1 MKQSRLFP
9 SVSLSFMVIVL
20 LFVASHLSA
29 SVTFWEDF
37 DPTTNSNYNSLY
49 HRQDNY
55 TIQKLDLYEFNIY
68 KILWNNDSVQL
79 YSNPDEI
86 HTHVL
91 FYDILKNKTILFVP
105 DDLLTRQII
114 SKALNT
120 NQTSEWQSDMQ
131 PTPESAGDIVFNN
144 NADTKS
150 MRIPTPGSLLLVAIG
165 LLSLRFTRRLKY

>member
-20 LFVASHLSA
+20 FVASHLSA
-29 SVTFWEDF
+29 SVTFWDDF
-37 DPTTNSNYNSLY
+37 DPATNSNYNSLY
-49 HRQDNY
+49 YPQDNY
-55 TIQKLDLYEFNIY
+55 TIPMLDLYEFNTH
-68 KILWNNDSVQL
+68 KILWLNDSAQL

-86 HTHVL
+86 HAQVL
-91 FYDILKNKTILFVP
+91 FHDILKSKTILFVSDEP
-105 DDLLTRQII
+105 RMQQII
-114 SKALNT
+114 SNALNT
-120 NQTSEWQSDMQ
+120 DQSPEWQSDIR
-131 PTPESAGDIVFNN
+131 PTPESTVFNN